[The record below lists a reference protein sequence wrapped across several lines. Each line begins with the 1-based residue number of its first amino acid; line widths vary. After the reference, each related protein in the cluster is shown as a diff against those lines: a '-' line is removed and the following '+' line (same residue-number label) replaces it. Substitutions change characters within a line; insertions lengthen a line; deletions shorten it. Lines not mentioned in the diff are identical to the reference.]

1 MAKKRVLVVPGDFA
15 YVSAERSKQFK
26 EKFDVTVITDYVG
39 NIQDLVKD
47 YDGVLSR
54 MHHVKFDQ
62 AVFEKA
68 VNLKV
73 LARQGAGYDE
83 IDSKFAAKKGI
94 WVTNTPN
101 VIAKATADVAISHL
115 LNVTRR
121 FSESERWL
129 REGNFEGGWAKFL
142 GRDPEGKTLGI
153 IGMGNIGKEIAKRAA
168 ALDMNIIYHNR
179 KRLPVIDEVKY
190 GNAKYVTKD
199 ELLSQSDYI
208 SVSVFASPET
218 RHILNYNDFAKMKN
232 GVYIINTSRGV
243 TINEQALVDAL
254 KSGKVAG
261 AGLDVFEFEP
271 KVHPDL
277 YKFPNVSMTPH
288 IGTATSDTRRNM
300 EELAIANI
308 ESVLEGKGPIT
319 PVPECNILKNPSKL

>member
-1 MAKKRVLVVPGDFA
+1 METYDNLK
-15 YVSAERSKQFK
+15 
-26 EKFDVTVITDYVG
+26 DVI
-39 NIQDLVKD
+39 KD

-54 MHHVKFDQ
+54 FHVKFDQ
-62 AVFEKA
+62 TVLEKA

-73 LARQGAGYDE
+73 LARQGAGYEE

-101 VIAKATADVAISHL
+101 VIARATADVAISHM

-129 REGNFEGGWAKFL
+129 REGNFAGGWEKFL
-142 GRDPEGKTLGI
+142 GRDPEGRTLGI

-168 ALDMNIIYHNR
+168 AMDMNIIYHNR
-179 KRLPVIDEVKY
+179 NRLPVIEEVKY

-199 ELLSQSDYI
+199 ELLAQSDYI
-208 SVSVFASPET
+208 SVSVFASPGKNLHTFLSISNFIPLSET
-218 RHILNYNDFAKMKN
+218 KHILNSKDFAKMKK
-232 GVYIINTSRGV
+232 GVYIINTSRGI

-254 KSGKVAG
+254 KSGIVAG

-277 YKFPNVSMTPH
+277 YTFPNVSMTPH
-288 IGTATSDTRRNM
+288 IGTATSDTRCLM
-300 EELAIANI
+300 EDLAISNI
-308 ESVLEGKGPIT
+308 EAVLSNKPPLT

>member
-1 MAKKRVLVVPGDFA
+1 MSKKRVLVGPGDFA
-15 YVSAERSKQFK
+15 YVSPERSKQFK
-26 EKFDVTVITDYVG
+26 EKFDVTVVDNLD
-39 NIQDLVKD
+39 NIKEIIKD
-47 YDGVLSR
+47 YEGVLSR
-54 MHHVKFDQ
+54 YHVKFSQ
-62 AVFEKA
+62 EVLENA

-101 VIAKATADVAISHL
+101 VIAKATADVALAHL
-115 LNVTRR
+115 LNVSRR
-121 FSESERWL
+121 FSESERFL
-129 REGNFEGGWAKFL
+129 REGKTAEGGWAKFL
-142 GRDPEGKTLGI
+142 ARDPEGKTLGI
-153 IGMGNIGKEIAKRAA
+153 IGMGNIGKELAKRAA
-168 ALDMNIIYHNR
+168 ALEMNIIYYNR
-179 KRLPVIDEVKY
+179 NRLPVIEEVKY

-199 ELLSQSDYI
+199 ELLAQSDFI
-208 SVSVFASPET
+208 SVNVFASPET
-218 RHILNYNDFAKMKN
+218 KHILNSKDFSKMKK

-254 KSGKVAG
+254 KSGIVAG

-277 YKFPNVSMTPH
+277 YTFPNVSLTPH
-288 IGTATSDTRRNM
+288 IGTATSDTRMQM
-300 EELAIANI
+300 EELAIKNI
-308 ESVLEGKGPIT
+308 ESVLEGKPPLT